1 MNNYLLL
8 WDGDNLDLN
17 PEGLKKTLKIELRVF
32 NRWSKMADPE
42 YSGQYNCSND
52 IYYADYDLDSTSPC
66 GQYSTS
72 PEDP

>member
-1 MNNYLLL
+1 
-8 WDGDNLDLN
+8 
-17 PEGLKKTLKIELRVF
+17 
-32 NRWSKMADPE
+32 MADPE